1 MPPEPR
7 PPAEE
12 AHQQAWAADC
22 KRPGARCFN
31 PAAATR
37 IGRLSRP
44 PKSDAKRASHASGA
58 TTPSSKGG
66 APTGAGRIAKDL
78 GPAVSIPQ
86 PQQGS
91 AGSPACQKRCEASK
105 PCRRSHNALQQR
117 RRTNR
122 HRADCKR
129 PGSRCSNPAA
139 AARIRWL
146 SRPPNAMR
154 SEQAM
159 PPEPQRPPAEQAH
172 QQARG
177 RGSQKT
183 RSPLFLTQPA
193 ARTRWLSHLPN
204 AMRSE
209 QAMPPEPQPP
219 LVKGARRQARGCG
232 GQRARGPLFC
242 TASAVRNNGAFPARQ
257 AGKAAEPA
265 CKPGSVVDSH
275 SSRRHVTVTL
285 EQPTRTRRGP
295 RH

>member
-1 MPPEPR
+1 MQSEPG
-7 PPAEE
+7 
-12 AHQQAWAADC
+12 HI
-22 KRPGARCFN
+22 PGAHTGQQRGRADSREVAEGEG
-31 PAAATR
+31 PAAPRHSHSKDQVAF
-37 IGRLSRP
+37 P
-44 PKSDAKRASHASGA
+44 PTKRDAKRAGHAAGA
-58 TTPSSKGG
+58 IAPSSRAG
-66 APTGAGRIAKDL
+66 APTGMGCGLQKTWSPLFQSRSGNKDRQAL
-78 GPAVSIPQ
+78 PPAE
-86 PQQGS
+86 
-91 AGSPACQKRCEASK
+91 KRCEASK
-105 PCRRSHNALQQR
+105 PCLRSHNALQQR

-122 HRADCKR
+122 RRADCKR
-129 PGSRCSNPAA
+129 PGARSFNPAA
-139 AARIRWL
+139 AARIGWL
-146 SRPPNAMR
+146 PRL
-154 SEQAM
+154 
-159 PPEPQRPPAEQAH
+159 PE
-172 QQARG
+172 
-177 RGSQKT
+177 
-183 RSPLFLTQPA
+183 
-193 ARTRWLSHLPN
+193 

>member
-1 MPPEPR
+1 MPPEPQR
-7 PPAEE
+7 PPAKE
-12 AHQQAWAADC
+12 AHQQAQGGLQKTCSPLFQPLSRSKDRLALPPAEKRCEASKPCRRSRALQQRRRTNRHRADC
-22 KRPGARCFN
+22 KRPAARCFN
-31 PAAATR
+31 PSAAAR
-37 IGRLSRP
+37 IGWLSRP
-44 PKSDAKRASHASGA
+44 PKSDAKRASHAAGA
-58 TTPSSKGG
+58 APSSKGG
-66 APTGAGRIAKDL
+66 APTGTGRIAKDL
-78 GPAVSIPQ
+78 EPAVSIPQ

-105 PCRRSHNALQQR
+105 PCLRSHNALQQR

-122 HRADCKR
+122 RRADCKR
-129 PGSRCSNPAA
+129 PGARCFNPAA
-139 AARIRWL
+139 AARIGWL
-146 SRPPNAMR
+146 SRL
-154 SEQAM
+154 
-159 PPEPQRPPAEQAH
+159 PE
-172 QQARG
+172 
-177 RGSQKT
+177 
-183 RSPLFLTQPA
+183 
-193 ARTRWLSHLPN
+193 

>member
-1 MPPEPR
+1 MALPPTKRDAKRASHAAGATAPSSRAGAPTGTGSRIAKDPEPAVPHPAR
-7 PPAEE
+7 SKDQVAFPPA
-12 AHQQAWAADC
+12 
-22 KRPGARCFN
+22 KR
-31 PAAATR
+31 
-37 IGRLSRP
+37 
-44 PKSDAKRASHASGA
+44 DAKRASHASGA

-78 GPAVSIPQ
+78 EPAVSIPQ

-91 AGSPACQKRCEASK
+91 AGSHACQTRCEASK
-105 PCRRSHNALQQR
+105 PCLRSHNALQQR

-122 HRADCKR
+122 RRADCKR
-129 PGSRCSNPAA
+129 PGARCSNPAA
-139 AARIRWL
+139 VTRIGWL
-146 SRPPNAMR
+146 SRP
-154 SEQAM
+154 
-159 PPEPQRPPAEQAH
+159 
-172 QQARG
+172 
-177 RGSQKT
+177 
-183 RSPLFLTQPA
+183 
-193 ARTRWLSHLPN
+193 PN

>member
-1 MPPEPR
+1 MPPEPQR
-7 PPAEE
+7 PQAKE
-12 AHQQAWAADC
+12 AYQQAQGGLQKTWSPQFQSRSRSKDRLALPPT
-22 KRPGARCFN
+22 KR
-31 PAAATR
+31 
-37 IGRLSRP
+37 
-44 PKSDAKRASHASGA
+44 DAKRASHAAGA
-58 TTPSSKGG
+58 AVPFRKGDV
-66 APTGAGRIAKDL
+66 PTDTGSQITKDL
-78 GPAVSIPQ
+78 EPVVSVPQ

-91 AGSPACQKRCEASK
+91 AGSPARQTRCEASK
-105 PCRRSHNALQQR
+105 PCRRSHNALQQK

-129 PGSRCSNPAA
+129 PGARCFNPAA
-139 AARIRWL
+139 AARTGWL
-146 SRPPNAMR
+146 PRL
-154 SEQAM
+154 
-159 PPEPQRPPAEQAH
+159 PE
-172 QQARG
+172 
-177 RGSQKT
+177 
-183 RSPLFLTQPA
+183 
-193 ARTRWLSHLPN
+193 